1 MSPEFLQRAVRVP
14 AAANPDQATAQTILI
29 MCRDHIW
36 PSVHDPIVQFA
47 ASSVA
52 DEALGEQ
59 RRSFPEPFTTRSGFA
74 RSAWAYAK
82 RNIRFIHHSK
92 LIRDWFR
99 EVDHLQLLIQPSVLL
114 RFPETKWPMVGDCAI
129 YSCLIA
135 AMLAVYEIPWRLVT
149 LACDPRQPAIFSHVF
164 PRAQMEDGSWFTLD
178 ASHGKYPGWQVPA
191 EHTFREQSWNT
202 QGAPVQ

>member
-36 PSVHDPIVQFA
+36 PSVYDPAVYIA
-47 ASSVA
+47 AA
-52 DEALGEQ
+52 DAVNDSLSGQVEPIES
-59 RRSFPEPFTTRSGFA
+59 RRA
-74 RSAWAYAK
+74 IACAIWAYAK

-99 EVDHLQLLIQPSVLL
+99 EVDHLQLLIQPSVLV
-114 RFPETKWPMVGDCAI
+114 RFPEMKWPMVGDCAI

-135 AMLAVYEIPWRLVT
+135 AMLVVYEIPWRLVT
-149 LACDPRQPAIFSHVF
+149 LACDPKQPAIFSHVF

-178 ASHGKYPGWQVPA
+178 ASRGNYPGWQVPA
-191 EHTFREQSWNT
+191 EHTFREQSWNE